1 MYKRPNLPLMLEL
14 NMNREESKNRNELLM
29 SEKTIQD
36 SLLGRLEETAAF
48 SNLTILEDL
57 SYALFHNEVYG
68 INSWYVDLTEGT
80 VISLPSDY
88 ERIYLNDELSLT
100 EQLENDF
107 IKKHVGHELIE
118 IIPVRSHISFEIM
131 KDFAETCTE
140 KQRTVLLTALCKT
153 HPFSL
158 FRQAVERMGVLQNW
172 YDFKNKEELHFA
184 EKWLK
189 VENLFVQDGKIVK
202 ENL

>member
-29 SEKTIQD
+29 SEKTLQD
-36 SLLGRLEETAAF
+36 SSLGRLEETAAF

-80 VISLPSDY
+80 VISLHS
-88 ERIYLNDELSLT
+88 
-100 EQLENDF
+100 
-107 IKKHVGHELIE
+107 
-118 IIPVRSHISFEIM
+118 
-131 KDFAETCTE
+131 
-140 KQRTVLLTALCKT
+140 
-153 HPFSL
+153 
-158 FRQAVERMGVLQNW
+158 
-172 YDFKNKEELHFA
+172 